1 MRLPSI
7 YLNCMPLVFFPSQVV
22 SIHLKYVFSIYFQNF
37 HSSMAPEASAWK
49 RSSSV
54 LPLGIETVVV
64 KVMLIAITVAVAVLV
79 VTSRSSY

>member
-1 MRLPSI
+1 
-7 YLNCMPLVFFPSQVV
+7 
-22 SIHLKYVFSIYFQNF
+22 
-37 HSSMAPEASAWK
+37 MAPEASAWK